1 MSDPAQSYP
10 SHPEAILGPD
20 GNPVREESVPG
31 GTNSL
36 NVPALKDV
44 DPPSDVAPP
53 QSLSPL
59 LTHSVPRIS
68 IQVFCEAS
76 QTAETFQ
83 GAADDRRLARAHITV
98 QMGGIPGAVEQF
110 HDAPTTNLI
119 IVECLQSR
127 EALFES
133 LARLAEVCDPS
144 TKVVVI
150 GKVNDISMYREL
162 IRQGINEYLV
172 APLNPIQV
180 IESVITLYVDP
191 DTPPIGR
198 NIVFVGSKGG
208 VGASTLAH
216 NIGWCISEHLNED
229 TTIVDLDLS
238 FGTTGLDFNKD
249 PSQGVADALTS
260 PDRVDDVL
268 LDRLLVKCTERL
280 SLFTAPGTLDR
291 DFDLDPGAFESVLD
305 IVRKMV
311 PYAIID
317 LPHVWNAWSKAVIL
331 SADEIVLVATPDL
344 ASLRNVKNLNELI
357 KLARPNDRK
366 PKLILNQV
374 GIAKRPE
381 IPQNDFIEAI
391 GLDPDAV
398 IPFEPHLFGTA
409 ANNGQ
414 MLSEVSA
421 SAATTLALQD
431 FAARL
436 IGRDAPQVKKWS
448 LLTLFGQ
455 GARSA

>member
-10 SHPEAILGPD
+10 QQSEAVLGPD
-20 GNPVREESVPG
+20 GNPLREEGDPVG
-31 GTNSL
+31 GTL

-44 DPPSDVAPP
+44 DPPFSEMPSQA
-53 QSLSPL
+53 LSPV

-68 IQVFCEAS
+68 IQVFCESS

-83 GAADDRRLARAHITV
+83 GAADDRRLSRAHITV

-110 HDAPTTNLI
+110 HDAPTPNLI
-119 IVECLQSR
+119 IVECLQQR
-127 EALFES
+127 DALFES
-133 LARLAEVCDPS
+133 LGRLAEVCDPS

-198 NIVFVGSKGG
+198 NIVFVGAKGG
-208 VGASTLAH
+208 VGSSTLAH
-216 NIGWCISEHLNED
+216 NVGWCISEHLKED

-291 DFDLDPGAFESVLD
+291 DFDLDPAAFESVLD

-317 LPHVWNAWSKAVIL
+317 LPHVWNAWSKSVIL
-331 SADEIVLVATPDL
+331 SSDEIVMVATPDL
-344 ASLRNVKNLNELI
+344 ASLRNVKNLYELI
-357 KLARPNDRK
+357 KLARPNDTK
-366 PKLILNQV
+366 PRLLLNQV
-374 GIAKRPE
+374 GVAKRPE
-381 IPQNDFIEAI
+381 IPQNDFVEAI
-391 GLDPDAV
+391 GLEPDVV
-398 IPFEPHLFGTA
+398 IPFEPQLFGTA

-421 SAATTLALQD
+421 SAATTKELKN

-436 IGRDAPQVKKWS
+436 IGRDVPQSKKWS
-448 LLTLFGQ
+448 LSDLFTRGE
-455 GARSA
+455 RSA